1 MRRIIK
7 TVPLFILIFVMLFTV
22 GCKNAIKRDEA
33 KAYINDFLDAVEADD
48 YEQASSLL
56 HPDVSIDLKAYFEK
70 MEKDEWLDFSS
81 IEIVRYTG
89 FSSTYYSSNIGGSS
103 YTQEMDVKIGD
114 KEIEMEIELVRNDKG
129 YGIYSIEIDE

>member
-7 TVPLFILIFVMLFTV
+7 TIPLFILIFVMLFTV

-48 YEQASSLL
+48 YEQESSLL
-56 HPDVSIDLKAYFEK
+56 HPEMSIDLKAYFEK
-70 MEKDEWLDFSS
+70 
-81 IEIVRYTG
+81 
-89 FSSTYYSSNIGGSS
+89 
-103 YTQEMDVKIGD
+103 
-114 KEIEMEIELVRNDKG
+114 MEIELVRNDKG

>member
-7 TVPLFILIFVMLFTV
+7 TIPLFILIFVMLFTV

-33 KAYINDFLDAVEADD
+33 
-48 YEQASSLL
+48 
-56 HPDVSIDLKAYFEK
+56 
-70 MEKDEWLDFSS
+70 
-81 IEIVRYTG
+81 TG

>member
-1 MRRIIK
+1 
-7 TVPLFILIFVMLFTV
+7 
-22 GCKNAIKRDEA
+22 
-33 KAYINDFLDAVEADD
+33 
-48 YEQASSLL
+48 
-56 HPDVSIDLKAYFEK
+56 

-114 KEIEMEIELVRNDKG
+114 KKIEMEIELVRNDKG